1 MLGFYSTSQLLQSV
15 PNLKKTT
22 LRSLLRRKFI
32 MPEKLGN
39 VYIFKDSDKEK
50 IIQYLSSK
58 NG

>member
-1 MLGFYSTSQLLQSV
+1 MLGFYSTSQLLQSI

-32 MPEKLGN
+32 MPEKLGKI
-39 VYIFKDSDKEK
+39 YLFKDSDKEK
-50 IIQYLSSK
+50 IIQYITSK